1 MVKESASS
9 TRVDDADIAVTSG
22 GASKDNK
29 HSHKLPKSVGDVGNK
44 LLKSKSLLPT
54 FLRSAVS
61 SQASGWV
68 DFAVGFVMFYW
79 VFNHQLSWLATA
91 IGVVAG
97 GIVNCILCYKFTFR
111 AENVPWKAVVIKYTM
126 VWIGNLIL
134 NSGGTEVV
142 YYMLKRLDFLE
153 DIGFKPAGYYSAA
166 RLFMSLMVSWFWNFV
181 LQRNFV
187 YRPSKFDPYAVRFV
201 NWICHKKDI

>member
-1 MVKESASS
+1 MNTDNNNPSESNIDRKAK
-9 TRVDDADIAVTSG
+9 AVG
-22 GASKDNK
+22 K
-29 HSHKLPKSVGDVGNK
+29 K
-44 LLKSKSLLPT
+44 LLESKSLVPT

-68 DFAVGFVMFYW
+68 DFGVGFIMFAW
-79 VFNHQLSWLATA
+79 VFNHHLSWLATA

-111 AENVPWKAVVIKYTM
+111 AENVPWKAVVVKYAL

-142 YYMLKRLDFLE
+142 YFLLKKLDFLE
-153 DIGFKPAGYYSAA
+153 KIGFKPAGYYSAA

-187 YRPSKFDPYAVRFV
+187 YRPSKFDPYAVRFMDRFIHR
-201 NWICHKKDI
+201 NTER